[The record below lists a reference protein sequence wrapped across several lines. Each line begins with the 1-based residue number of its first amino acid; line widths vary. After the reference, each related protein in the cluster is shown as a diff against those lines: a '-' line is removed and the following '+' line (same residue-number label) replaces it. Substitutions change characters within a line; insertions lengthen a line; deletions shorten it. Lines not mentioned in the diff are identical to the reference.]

1 MLKLVRLLLV
11 TLFLNSKALKITPCN
26 TKFPKMTYTKIHDI
40 SYRKPIYIARKK
52 PYTFMLFEEIN
63 KTLSKFIYNHIHNHI
78 NNYID
83 EVYAMASLPLSLII
97 INNFNATHDNIDI

>member
-1 MLKLVRLLLV
+1 MQKLLTFIFVIV
-11 TLFLNSKALKITPCN
+11 ILNTKSLKITSYKSN
-26 TKFPKMTYTKIHDI
+26 FPKMTYTKIHYI
-40 SYRKPIYIARKK
+40 SYRRPIYIARKK
-52 PYTFMLFEEIN
+52 PYTFMLFEKIN